1 MFPRF
6 LFKNKCAVSMNI
18 KPPNSLR
25 LPTTRVLV
33 VDDNATNC
41 ENLTNQLN
49 QWGLDVSVC
58 LQFAAA
64 IERMIMAQRL
74 EHPFDL
80 VILDSSMQSMN
91 GCDVAQAMQSHP
103 SLSQTPI
110 ILLFSNDEWMN
121 RSPQEETGIMIAISK
136 PANQIHLLDSIMTL
150 LRRHHLI
157 EEELD
162 PTEQA
167 LNSVSNNFETME
179 QSEHEPHMHD
189 DAREST
195 NEWLTQTVL
204 DVEET
209 LKDSDFLRA
218 DELLEQCGGDQQ
230 FTEQILQIMR
240 ETLPDRMLELEGAL
254 CAGDFDRIKYTAHQL
269 KGAAAD
275 CSLKAIWKTAS
286 ELEHHADQSDS
297 REVASS
303 LTSLRLRVDRT
314 LDLLEEFLR

>member
-1 MFPRF
+1 
-6 LFKNKCAVSMNI
+6 MNI

-33 VDDNATNC
+33 VDDNSTNC

-58 LQFAAA
+58 LQFTAA
-64 IERMIMAQRL
+64 IERMIVAQRL

-91 GCDVAQAMQSHP
+91 GRDVAQSMQSHP
-103 SLSQTPI
+103 SLNQTPI
-110 ILLFSNDEWMN
+110 ILLFSNDECMN
-121 RSPQEETGIMIAISK
+121 QPSQDETGIMIAISK
-136 PANQIHLLDSIMTL
+136 PANQNHLLDSIMTL

-157 EEELD
+157 EAELN
-162 PTEQA
+162 PSEPA
-167 LNSVSNNFETME
+167 MSSVSISSATME
-179 QSEHEPHMHD
+179 QIEIEPFIE
-189 DAREST
+189 AEVREST
-195 NEWLTQTVL
+195 NDWLSQTVL
-204 DVEET
+204 EVEET

-275 CSLKAIWKTAS
+275 CSLNAIWKTAS
-286 ELEHHADQSDS
+286 ELELHANQSDS

>member
-1 MFPRF
+1 
-6 LFKNKCAVSMNI
+6 MNI

-33 VDDNATNC
+33 VDENATNC
-41 ENLTNQLN
+41 ESLTNQLN

-58 LQFAAA
+58 LQSTAA

-80 VILDSSMQSMN
+80 VILDSGMQSMN
-91 GCDVAQAMQSHP
+91 GRDVAQAMRSQP
-103 SLSQTPI
+103 SLQQTPV
-110 ILLFSNDEWMN
+110 ILLFGSDEGTDWQT
-121 RSPQEETGIMIAISK
+121 QEDTEIMIAISK
-136 PANQIHLLDSIMTL
+136 PANQNHLLDSIMTL

-157 EEELD
+157 EAELN
-162 PTEQA
+162 PTQSGLISA
-167 LNSVSNNFETME
+167 SNPIATME
-179 QSEHEPHMHD
+179 QAAIGPFND
-189 DAREST
+189 DEVREST
-195 NEWLTQTVL
+195 NEGPALTGL
-204 DVEET
+204 DLKET
-209 LKDSDFLRA
+209 LNDSDFLKT

-286 ELEHHADQSDS
+286 ELELHADQSDS
-297 REVASS
+297 REVANS

-314 LDLLEEFLR
+314 LGLLEEFLR

>member
-1 MFPRF
+1 
-6 LFKNKCAVSMNI
+6 MNI

-33 VDDNATNC
+33 VDENATNC

-58 LQFAAA
+58 LQSTAA

-80 VILDSSMQSMN
+80 VILDSCTQSMN
-91 GCDVAQAMQSHP
+91 GRDVAQTMRSQP
-103 SLSQTPI
+103 TLLQTPI
-110 ILLFSNDEWMN
+110 ILLFGSDEGTNWQT
-121 RSPQEETGIMIAISK
+121 QEDTEIMIAISK
-136 PANQIHLLDSIMTL
+136 PANQNHLLDSIMTL

-157 EEELD
+157 EAELN
-162 PTEQA
+162 PTQSGLISA
-167 LNSVSNNFETME
+167 SNPIATME
-179 QSEHEPHMHD
+179 LTAIGPFNEDEV
-189 DAREST
+189 REST
-195 NEWLTQTVL
+195 NEGPALTGL
-204 DVEET
+204 DLKET
-209 LKDSDFLRA
+209 LNDSDFLKT

-286 ELEHHADQSDS
+286 ELELHADQSDS
-297 REVASS
+297 REVANS

-314 LDLLEEFLR
+314 LGLLEEFLR

>member
-1 MFPRF
+1 
-6 LFKNKCAVSMNI
+6 MNI

-33 VDDNATNC
+33 VDENATNC

-58 LQFAAA
+58 LQSTAA

-80 VILDSSMQSMN
+80 VILDSCTQSMN
-91 GCDVAQAMQSHP
+91 GRDVAQTMRSQP
-103 SLSQTPI
+103 TLLQTPI
-110 ILLFSNDEWMN
+110 ILLFGSDEGTNWQT
-121 RSPQEETGIMIAISK
+121 QEDSEIMIAISK
-136 PANQIHLLDSIMTL
+136 PANQNHLLDSIMTL

-157 EEELD
+157 EAELN
-162 PTEQA
+162 PTQSGLISA
-167 LNSVSNNFETME
+167 SNPIATME
-179 QSEHEPHMHD
+179 LTAIGPFNEDEV
-189 DAREST
+189 REST
-195 NEWLTQTVL
+195 NEGPALTGL
-204 DVEET
+204 DLKET
-209 LKDSDFLRA
+209 LNDSDFLKT

-286 ELEHHADQSDS
+286 ELELHADQSDS
-297 REVASS
+297 REVANS

-314 LDLLEEFLR
+314 LGLLEEFLR

>member
-1 MFPRF
+1 
-6 LFKNKCAVSMNI
+6 MNI
-18 KPPNSLR
+18 KSLNSLR

-33 VDDNATNC
+33 VDDNVTNC

-58 LQFAAA
+58 LQPTAA

-80 VILDSSMQSMN
+80 VILDSCVQAMN
-91 GCDVAQAMQSHP
+91 GREVAQAMRSQP
-103 SLSQTPI
+103 SLKQTPI
-110 ILLFSNDEWMN
+110 ILLYSDDEFMN
-121 RSPQEETGIMIAISK
+121 RQTLEESGIEIAISK
-136 PANQIHLLDSIMTL
+136 PANQNHLLDSIMTL

-157 EEELD
+157 EADLNPTPQELIAASS
-162 PTEQA
+162 A
-167 LNSVSNNFETME
+167 LATME
-179 QSEHEPHMHD
+179 QAPFSPMMDD
-189 DAREST
+189 DARGPTS
-195 NEWLTQTVL
+195 QTPSQLVL
-204 DVEET
+204 NSEVT
-209 LKDSDFLRA
+209 LSDSDLLKA

-230 FTEQILQIMR
+230 FTKQILQIMR

-254 CAGDFDRIKYTAHQL
+254 CAGDFERIKYTAHQL

-275 CSLKAIWKTAS
+275 CSLNAISKTAS
-286 ELEHHADQSDS
+286 ELEFHADLSDS

-303 LTSLRLRVDRT
+303 LTALRQRVDRT

>member
-1 MFPRF
+1 
-6 LFKNKCAVSMNI
+6 MNI

-58 LQFAAA
+58 SQFTAA

-91 GCDVAQAMQSHP
+91 GRDVAQTMQSHP

-110 ILLFSNDEWMN
+110 ILLFSNDECMN
-121 RSPQEETGIMIAISK
+121 RPTQEETGIMIAISK
-136 PANQIHLLDSIMTL
+136 PANQNHLLDSIMTL

-157 EEELD
+157 EAELN
-162 PTEQA
+162 PTEPA
-167 LNSVSNNFETME
+167 LVSVSNTIATME
-179 QSEHEPHMHD
+179 QTEIASFVD
-189 DAREST
+189 DEVPEST
-195 NEWLTQTVL
+195 NDWLSQTVL
-204 DVEET
+204 DAEET
-209 LKDSDFLRA
+209 LNDSDFLKA

-240 ETLPDRMLELEGAL
+240 ETLPNRMLELEGAL

-275 CSLKAIWKTAS
+275 CSLNAICKTAS
-286 ELEHHADQSDS
+286 ELEIYADQSDS